1 MQNSDRNAIK
11 ISNIIPFSP
20 RKASQKNVSVTTIA
34 SIIAVS
40 VLHSDDENP
49 EDKLMTLIES
59 SGEVEILDA
68 LDATDDIEVADQEL
82 KRLWLPTLNDNI
94 KKYVSN
100 VCLRPSQKPTNIHL
114 PVRVGGMRRE
124 PGNFF

>member
-1 MQNSDRNAIK
+1 MQNPDRNRIK

-20 RKASQKNVSVTTIA
+20 RKANHKNVSVTTIA
-34 SIIAVS
+34 AIIAVS

-49 EDKLMTLIES
+49 EDKLMALIES

-82 KRLWLPTLNDNI
+82 NRLWLNPLNDNI
-94 KKYVSN
+94 K
-100 VCLRPSQKPTNIHL
+100 
-114 PVRVGGMRRE
+114 
-124 PGNFF
+124 

>member
-1 MQNSDRNAIK
+1 MQNSYRNTNK

-34 SIIAVS
+34 AIIAVS

-49 EDKLMTLIES
+49 EDKLMALIEA

-68 LDATDDIEVADQEL
+68 LDATDDLEVTGQNL
-82 KRLWLPTLNDNI
+82 NRVWLDPLNDNI
-94 KKYVSN
+94 K
-100 VCLRPSQKPTNIHL
+100 
-114 PVRVGGMRRE
+114 
-124 PGNFF
+124 

>member
-1 MQNSDRNAIK
+1 MQNSYRNTNK

-20 RKASQKNVSVTTIA
+20 RKANQKNVSVTTIA
-34 SIIAVS
+34 AIIAVS

-49 EDKLMTLIES
+49 EDKLMALIES

-82 KRLWLPTLNDNI
+82 NRLLLNPLNDNI
-94 KKYVSN
+94 K
-100 VCLRPSQKPTNIHL
+100 
-114 PVRVGGMRRE
+114 
-124 PGNFF
+124 

>member
-1 MQNSDRNAIK
+1 MQNPDRNTIK

-20 RKASQKNVSVTTIA
+20 RKANQKNVSVTTIA
-34 SIIAVS
+34 AIIAVS

-68 LDATDDIEVADQEL
+68 LDATDDIEFAGQEL
-82 KRLWLPTLNDNI
+82 NRLWLDPLNDNI
-94 KKYVSN
+94 K
-100 VCLRPSQKPTNIHL
+100 
-114 PVRVGGMRRE
+114 
-124 PGNFF
+124 

>member
-1 MQNSDRNAIK
+1 MQNSYRNTNK

-34 SIIAVS
+34 AIIAVS

-49 EDKLMTLIES
+49 EDKLMASIES

-82 KRLWLPTLNDNI
+82 DRLWLNPLNDNI
-94 KKYVSN
+94 K
-100 VCLRPSQKPTNIHL
+100 
-114 PVRVGGMRRE
+114 
-124 PGNFF
+124 

>member
-1 MQNSDRNAIK
+1 MQNPDRNTIK

-20 RKASQKNVSVTTIA
+20 RKANQKNFTVTTIA
-34 SIIAVS
+34 TIIAVS

-49 EDKLMTLIES
+49 EDKLMELIES

-82 KRLWLPTLNDNI
+82 NRLWLNPLNDNI
-94 KKYVSN
+94 K
-100 VCLRPSQKPTNIHL
+100 
-114 PVRVGGMRRE
+114 
-124 PGNFF
+124 

>member
-1 MQNSDRNAIK
+1 MQNPDRNTIK

-20 RKASQKNVSVTTIA
+20 RKADQKNVSVTTIA
-34 SIIAVS
+34 AIIAVS

-49 EDKLMTLIES
+49 EDKLMASIES

-82 KRLWLPTLNDNI
+82 NRLWLDPLNDNI
-94 KKYVSN
+94 K
-100 VCLRPSQKPTNIHL
+100 
-114 PVRVGGMRRE
+114 
-124 PGNFF
+124 

>member
-1 MQNSDRNAIK
+1 MQNSYRNTIK

-34 SIIAVS
+34 AIIAVS

-49 EDKLMTLIES
+49 EDKLMALIEA

-68 LDATDDIEVADQEL
+68 LDATDDLEVTGQNL
-82 KRLWLPTLNDNI
+82 NRVWLDPLNDNI
-94 KKYVSN
+94 K
-100 VCLRPSQKPTNIHL
+100 
-114 PVRVGGMRRE
+114 
-124 PGNFF
+124 

>member
-1 MQNSDRNAIK
+1 MQNSDRNTIK

-34 SIIAVS
+34 AIIAVS

-68 LDATDDIEVADQEL
+68 LDATDDMEVADQEPN
-82 KRLWLPTLNDNI
+82 RLCLNPINDNI
-94 KKYVSN
+94 K
-100 VCLRPSQKPTNIHL
+100 
-114 PVRVGGMRRE
+114 
-124 PGNFF
+124 

>member
-1 MQNSDRNAIK
+1 MQISDRNTIK

-34 SIIAVS
+34 TIIAVS

-49 EDKLMTLIES
+49 EDKLMALIES

-68 LDATDDIEVADQEL
+68 LDATDDMEVADQEPN
-82 KRLWLPTLNDNI
+82 RLCLNPINDNI
-94 KKYVSN
+94 K
-100 VCLRPSQKPTNIHL
+100 
-114 PVRVGGMRRE
+114 
-124 PGNFF
+124 